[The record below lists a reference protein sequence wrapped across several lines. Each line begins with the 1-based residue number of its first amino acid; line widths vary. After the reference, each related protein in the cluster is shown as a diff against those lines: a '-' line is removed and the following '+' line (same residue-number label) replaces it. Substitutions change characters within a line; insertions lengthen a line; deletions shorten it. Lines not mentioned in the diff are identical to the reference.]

1 MTILRVLIEAMW
13 RHHNG
18 HGEEAELV
26 ASEHEWQF
34 YEKLLVTSP
43 SSVIEHVKRVPPRP
57 ILVSGES
64 GSPTLIDSIPGM

>member
-1 MTILRVLIEAMW
+1 MTVLRVLIEAMW

-18 HGEEAELV
+18 YGEEVELV

-43 SSVIEHVKRVPPRP
+43 SSVIEHVKRAPPRP
-57 ILVSGES
+57 MLIGGELDS
-64 GSPTLIDSIPGM
+64 PGSIDINPGM